1 LFDDNQLTGPLPREW
16 GAMTSLQHLGL
27 NSNQL
32 TGPLP
37 REWGAMTKLQQLWL
51 NSNQLTGPL
60 PREWGALTNVANE
73 LVLCS
78 NPGLAGSVPV
88 SWQPKSMTI
97 DALQF
102 CVPAG
107 DTRAFMDCASQS
119 WVVLSTCN
127 EKPTSCGTRYTTVPG
142 DTLRSVAAKCGLD
155 LQAVVDENKKKN
167 PEAFDEFLIDRQPAG
182 FMLWLPSGGSIS
194 ACMPNPPASLKATF
208 WYSCTRSGDFVCP
221 TVACPAGSQASIA
234 GQVPAPRVLAGSSQ
248 VSAAGCTYGCLTAS
262 ACEKLW
268 AQCKSSTDNV
278 CIFADKPS
286 LKQRWYMMTFIKK
299 GSSEPL
305 ANVHCDPPRR
315 YKFGH
320 QG

>member
-1 LFDDNQLTGPLPREW
+1 MSLCKAANTHPW
-16 GAMTSLQHLGL
+16 HIISVNSCNTSPCFEVNTECHA
-27 NSNQL
+27 S
-32 TGPLP
+32 
-37 REWGAMTKLQQLWL
+37 
-51 NSNQLTGPL
+51 
-60 PREWGALTNVANE
+60 
-73 LVLCS
+73 LCAR
-78 NPGLAGSVPV
+78 L
-88 SWQPKSMTI
+88 
-97 DALQF
+97 
-102 CVPAG
+102 
-107 DTRAFMDCASQS
+107 
-119 WVVLSTCN
+119 
-127 EKPTSCGTRYTTVPG
+127 
-142 DTLRSVAAKCGLD
+142 
-155 LQAVVDENKKKN
+155 
-167 PEAFDEFLIDRQPAG
+167 
-182 FMLWLPSGGSIS
+182 GGSIS